1 MTPPS
6 ERVPERAAPGDRRS
20 WDPWG
25 VAAAVFTLLAARWL
39 QDPSL
44 LVLGA
49 LVATFALLVWRTV
62 RDGRVAGWRRRTS
75 LVIATALF
83 IGVASEY
90 QWHAAQLD
98 RDADTVAG
106 ERETAAGTA
115 LAGAFTA
122 VGDELVRTAR
132 RALDAPPERSAAFD
146 ALAPLVRGAE
156 DRAVI
161 LAKSGSPFAWAG
173 RLVAP
178 MDSLPGPLG
187 VIATPF
193 YIVAYAVASAGD
205 RFAVASVLIHA
216 ERPGDQLS
224 RALDERLAARHGVEG
239 FVYGGAASAQDVPGA
254 VVLSLGGEP
263 LLAARAVVPAVDVLR
278 LEAREQ
284 ALPRAM
290 LLLGIVA
297 LLLLANAWRRGSGLG
312 RRLIAFG
319 AAFAAVAMIP
329 LNALSN
335 LSPWFDPSFYVVRS
349 GGRFT
354 ANAGALTITSTL
366 LLLGLLSA
374 LRARAGPRSR
384 TQSLVGVLLAA
395 GVGPFLLR
403 ELARGIQV
411 PAIGVP
417 TGLWVAWQVTLFL
430 AAVTVLLVG
439 VASGQAALGARRGVG
454 AWVAPAIAAVA
465 ALSSPLVL
473 EAPGRLPA
481 LHPLL
486 WIAAIGALAFTRRAR
501 AAVLPVAFVAAC
513 GAVTLVWFS
522 TVRDR
527 VELATNDVAGLDTPD
542 PAARTL
548 LERYAS
554 GLDPATAAR
563 SRVDL
568 LVTFAG
574 SELAGSDFPIEIATW
589 APDGSPMAELRVGR
603 GPGVTAGVNLLAL
616 EAQRQRAMLL
626 REVPGEPGMYVVLG
640 LPHIDGTVTTAV
652 LAPRTALVAS
662 DAFGAFLGFRA
673 PPEPEPPYTLHL
685 SDAPSPGPVG
695 GRAGRWVRT
704 GAELHG
710 DWTIAAA
717 GGMTRSVHAKVDLRS
732 FDALLMR
739 GALLV
744 LLDLAMLGAVW
755 LLIVSADGALRRW
768 WRLRR
773 LDVLQSYR
781 ARLSV
786 ALFAAFV
793 VPSALFGLWS
803 LQRVQADDR
812 AARDLVVQET
822 LRAVAVSTD
831 TVQLAAT
838 GHRFDTPLFLYANG
852 LLVGTSDPLF
862 DALAPVGRLLPPGVV
877 RTLDEG
883 DEPTAGRAEGVGPAA
898 VRLGYRAVT
907 DSSGVQYVLAAPARL
922 DERLLDRRRN
932 DLAVFVLFAL
942 ALGGIVALLVSEAG
956 SRQLSRPIREL
967 QESALALA
975 RGERPTELT
984 EDPPVEFTPV
994 FTAFRRMTSDLAES
1008 RSALEAAEQRLVATL
1023 RNVASGVVAVD
1034 DGGRVMFAN
1043 PRAEEILG
1051 EPLAAGA
1058 AFDQALDAEL
1068 AARLATFR
1076 EGEEDDATFE
1086 LDRAGLRLQVRVA
1099 RLARGVQRVVVTLDD
1114 VTEVTRAERVLAW
1127 GEMARQVAHE
1137 IKNPLTPIR
1146 LGMQHLRRARR
1157 DARVDFDQ
1165 VLEENTARVLAEID
1179 RLDEIARAFSRY
1191 GSPPVTAAPSEAVD
1205 VAKVA
1210 RDLLELERMGAEGII
1225 WDAEIPEGALVAA
1238 ARERELREVILNLL
1252 ENARLARARRISL
1265 SVESTAGGGAVIRVQ
1280 DDGDGIPTHLLDRI
1294 FEPHFSTRTS
1304 GSGLGLAISRRLIEG
1319 WGGAITAES
1328 GPDRGTTLTV
1338 WLAPTPLASIT
1349 SVGDALP

>member
-6 ERVPERAAPGDRRS
+6 ERVPERAAPGNRRS

-25 VAAAVFTLLAARWL
+25 VAAAAFTLLAARWL

-44 LVLGA
+44 PLLGA
-49 LVATFALLVWRTV
+49 AVATLALVVWRTL
-62 RDGRVAGWRRRTS
+62 RDGRVAGWRRRAA
-75 LVIATALF
+75 LVVAAVTF
-83 IGVASEY
+83 IGIGAEYHRRAAALDREATVVASE
-90 QWHAAQLD
+90 
-98 RDADTVAG
+98 
-106 ERETAAGTA
+106 REAAAGAA
-115 LAGAFTA
+115 LASAFSA
-122 VGDELVRTAR
+122 VGDELIRTAR
-132 RALDAPPERSAAFD
+132 RAIDVPAERGAAFD
-146 ALAPLVRGAE
+146 ALAPLARGAE

-193 YIVAYAVASAGD
+193 YIVAYAVASEGE

-224 RALDERLAARHGVEG
+224 RALDERLAATHGVDG
-239 FVYGGAASAQDVPGA
+239 FVYGGAASAADVPGA

-263 LLAARAVVPAVDVLR
+263 LLAARAIVPPVDALR
-278 LEAREQ
+278 LEARERS
-284 ALPRAM
+284 LPRATLM
-290 LLLGIVA
+290 LGIVG
-297 LLLLANAWRRGSGLG
+297 LLLLAIAWRRGSGIG

-319 AAFAAVAMIP
+319 AAFAAVAMVP

-335 LSPWFDPSFYVVRS
+335 LSPWFDPSFYVVPS
-349 GGRFT
+349 GGRLT
-354 ANAGALTITSTL
+354 ANAGALAIASAL

-374 LRARAGPRSR
+374 LRARTGPRSQ
-384 TQSLVGVLLAA
+384 TQALIGVLLAA
-395 GVGPFLLR
+395 GLGPFLLR

-411 PAIGVP
+411 PTIGVP

-439 VASGQAALGARRGVG
+439 VASGHAALGDRRGLG
-454 AWVAPAIAAVA
+454 TWVAPAIAALA
-465 ALSSPLVL
+465 ALSAPLVL

-501 AAVLPVAFVAAC
+501 ATVLPVAFVAAC

-527 VELATNDVAGLDTPD
+527 VELARNDVAGLDTPD

-548 LERYAS
+548 LERYAG

-568 LVTFAG
+568 LVNFAG

-589 APDGSPMAELRVGR
+589 APDGAPMAELRVGR
-603 GPGVTAGVNLLAL
+603 GPGVTAGVNILAL
-616 EAQRQRAMLL
+616 EAQRQRRMLL
-626 REVPGEPGMYVVLG
+626 REAPGEPGMYVVLG

-662 DAFGAFLGFRA
+662 DAFGAFLGFRP
-673 PPEPEPPYTLHL
+673 PPEPEPPYTLRL
-685 SDAPSPGPVG
+685 SDAPSLGPLG
-695 GRAGRWVRT
+695 QRAGSWVRM

-717 GGMTRSVHAKVDLRS
+717 GGMTRSVHATVDLRS

-739 GALLV
+739 GALMV

-773 LDVLQSYR
+773 RDVLQSYR

-793 VPSALFGLWS
+793 VPSVLFGLWS

-812 AARDLVVQET
+812 AARDLVVKET
-822 LRAVAVSTD
+822 LRGVAVSTD
-831 TVQLAAT
+831 TVELAAISK
-838 GHRFDTPLFLYANG
+838 RFDTPLFLYANG
-852 LLVGTSDPLF
+852 LLVGTSDPLL
-862 DALAPVGRLLPPGVV
+862 DALAPVGRLLPAGVV

-907 DSSGVQYVLAAPARL
+907 DGGVQYVLATPARL

-942 ALGGIVALLVSEAG
+942 ALGGLVAVLVSEAG

-967 QESALALA
+967 QVSALALA
-975 RGERPTELT
+975 RGEQPPALT

-994 FTAFRRMTSDLAES
+994 FSAFRQMTADLAES
-1008 RSALEAAEQRLVATL
+1008 RSALEAAERRLVATL

-1034 DGGRVMFAN
+1034 DAGRVMFAN
-1043 PRAEEILG
+1043 PRAEEILD
-1051 EPLAAGA
+1051 EPLPAGA
-1058 AFDQALDAEL
+1058 AFDQVLDAEL
-1068 AARLATFR
+1068 AARLAAFR
-1076 EGEEDDATFE
+1076 EGAEDDATFE
-1086 LDRAGLRLQVRVA
+1086 LDRAGRRLQVRVA

-1146 LGMQHLRRARR
+1146 LGMQHLLRARR
-1157 DARVDFDQ
+1157 DGRVDFDQ

-1191 GSPPVTAAPSEAVD
+1191 GSPPVAEAPSEAVD

-1210 RDLLELERMGAEGII
+1210 RDLLELERMGAEGIV
-1225 WDAEIPEGALVAA
+1225 WDADIPDGPLMAA
-1238 ARERELREVILNLL
+1238 ARERELREVLLNLL
-1252 ENARLARARRISL
+1252 ENARLARARRIAL
-1265 SVESTAGGGAVIRVQ
+1265 SVEGAAGGGAVIRVV
-1280 DDGDGIPTHLLDRI
+1280 DDGGGIPPHLLDRI

-1319 WGGAITAES
+1319 WGGAIAAES
-1328 GPDRGTTLTV
+1328 VAGRGTTLTV
-1338 WLAPTPLASIT
+1338 WLAPVPTASIT
-1349 SVGDALP
+1349 SDGDAFP